1 MRPALQGDESWR
13 GRNYLFCE
21 QVGDMVLTDAK
32 FMTMIRDKKWK
43 LIHFLDSDEGQ
54 LYNLEDDPMEMK
66 NLWNSSVYQKQKDHL
81 LLQIL
86 NWRVA
91 SQLKHSDCW
100 IYQN

>member
-1 MRPALQGDESWR
+1 
-13 GRNYLFCE
+13 
-21 QVGDMVLTDAK
+21 MVLTDAK

-43 LIHFLDSDEGQ
+43 LIHFLDSEEGQ
-54 LYNLEDDPMEMK
+54 LYNLMDDPMEMK
-66 NLWNSSVYQKQKDHL
+66 NLWNSTDHQNQKDDL
-81 LLQIL
+81 LLKIL